1 MSASMKAIK
10 IQGQGKASVV
20 DTPVPQ
26 LRPGTVLVKPVALA
40 LNPTDWKHI
49 AFVPG
54 TEGCT
59 SGCDYAGVVQEVGP
73 GVTSIKKGDRIAGW
87 SHGGNS
93 DNKED
98 GSFAEYL
105 VAKEG
110 IELKIP
116 EGVSFE
122 EAATLGVGISTVGQG
137 LYQSLK
143 LPLPNQP
150 ASERFPVL
158 VYGGSTATGTLA
170 IQFAK
175 LSGLEVVAT
184 CSPRNFDLVKSLGAD
199 AVFDYNSPTVGADI
213 RAHTGNKLYHAFDCI
228 AEGNSAQI
236 CADALSADSS
246 AKKPVYSAL
255 LYLEMPRKDV
265 EAKYTLGYTIFG
277 EEVNKPFMP
286 ATLPASREDY
296 DFGCMFWRLSEQLL
310 AQGKFK
316 VHTPDVRGGGLE
328 GVLEGLEELKQGKV
342 SGKKLVYKM

>member
-1 MSASMKAIK
+1 MKAIK

-20 DTPVPQ
+20 DTPIPQ

-143 LPLPNQP
+143 LPLPNKP

-175 LSGLEVVAT
+175 L
-184 CSPRNFDLVKSLGAD
+184 
-199 AVFDYNSPTVGADI
+199 
-213 RAHTGNKLYHAFDCI
+213 
-228 AEGNSAQI
+228 
-236 CADALSADSS
+236 
-246 AKKPVYSAL
+246 
-255 LYLEMPRKDV
+255 
-265 EAKYTLGYTIFG
+265 
-277 EEVNKPFMP
+277 
-286 ATLPASREDY
+286 
-296 DFGCMFWRLSEQLL
+296 
-310 AQGKFK
+310 
-316 VHTPDVRGGGLE
+316 
-328 GVLEGLEELKQGKV
+328 
-342 SGKKLVYKM
+342 